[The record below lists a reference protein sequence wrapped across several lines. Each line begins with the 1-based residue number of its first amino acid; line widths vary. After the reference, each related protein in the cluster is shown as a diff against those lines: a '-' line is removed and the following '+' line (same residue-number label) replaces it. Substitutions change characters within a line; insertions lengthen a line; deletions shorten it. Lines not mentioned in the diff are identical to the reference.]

1 MKLAAAESTSNMS
14 SSQLICFGCLLC
26 HCWLKKTHRPI
37 EYCSFHSNRDS
48 DGEWVG
54 VGGRVAGAVE
64 RENDRECETKTV
76 TEVRMELSVYAS
88 EDKKREWRTETRKRN
103 GMFSLFSL

>member
-14 SSQLICFGCLLC
+14 SSRLICFGCLLC
-26 HCWLKKTHRPI
+26 HCRLKKTHRPI

-54 VGGRVAGAVE
+54 VSGRVTGGLSE
-64 RENDRECETKTV
+64 RMKDCETKAA
-76 TEVRMELSVYAS
+76 TEVRMELSVYVS
-88 EDKKREWRTETRKRN
+88 EDKKMEWRTETRKRN
-103 GMFSLFSL
+103 GVFSSFSL